1 MAVVRYLKS
10 KDGKKHITP
19 NFAVSE
25 FACHDGSNVVL
36 VSTELCHLLEDI
48 REYYRCKYAGA
59 TVVIN
64 SGYRTLSWNRK
75 VGGASKSQHLRGT
88 AADFTVRIPNKG
100 IVSPLQVYSDIDSG
114 AIFGKSHK
122 GGLGK
127 YGRFTHID
135 VGPNRRWIGP

>member
-1 MAVVRYLKS
+1 MPVVRYLKS
-10 KDGKKHITP
+10 RDGHKRITP
-19 NFAVSE
+19 NFRVRE

-36 VSTELCHLLEDI
+36 VSTELCHLLEHI
-48 REYYRCKYAGA
+48 RKYYRTKYPGA

-64 SGYRTLSWNRK
+64 SGYRTLSWNRRI
-75 VGGASKSQHLRGT
+75 GGASRSQHMRGT
-88 AADFTVRIPNKG
+88 AADFVVRKPNGG
-100 IVSPLQVYSDIDSG
+100 IVNPIQIYSDINSG
-114 AIFGKSHK
+114 KVFGKHV